1 MKRNSFK
8 LFAIL
13 MASMLAGVSVSC
25 SSSDEITSETSESN
39 SQKQLTLT
47 IRTQTLTRAVATTDP
62 GTAKENTMNRIAI
75 GIFDQAGNTVRTIQ
89 EFSPTPTQGEAVAG
103 SNKFYNSGNGTAT
116 VSVVTTQLTST
127 DQILVAINAPT
138 SYFAGVA
145 TAADFKKKSLTA
157 TEALYTQSDATSPT
171 NDMAVD
177 DNIPMFGSANLTG
190 SGTSFSATIKPI
202 HLVSK
207 VTLESLKVDFASDGP
222 YSAATFTPQEIFI
235 YNAPD
240 GVLFDDAA
248 PYVSTSTLLT
258 GESSSTSPAPTKF
271 LSTGVLSGETALS
284 GSASFAGS
292 RFFYTTPNNNVS
304 TGKTKL
310 VIKGS
315 FDPDGAGA
323 TPAQVVYY
331 PVKLNSNV
339 TAEGTHAAAESGTT
353 EYQVYPNK
361 NYKCSVTI
369 KTIGSTSPTADIDPM
384 TATVSITVTSFTSVS
399 QSTIFQ

>member
-89 EFSPTPTQGEAVAG
+89 EFSPTATQDEAVAG
-103 SNKFYNSGNGTAT
+103 SNKFYNAGNGTAT

-127 DQILVAINAPT
+127 DQILVAINAPA

-369 KTIGSTSPTADIDPM
+369 KTIGSTGPDADIDPT
-384 TATVSITVTSFTSVS
+384 TATVTITVTSFTSVS

>member
-89 EFSPTPTQGEAVAG
+89 EFSPTATQDEAVAG
-103 SNKFYNSGNGTAT
+103 SNKFYNAGNGTAT

-127 DQILVAINAPT
+127 DQILVAINAPA

>member
-89 EFSPTPTQGEAVAG
+89 EFSPTPTQDEAVAG
-103 SNKFYNSGNGTAT
+103 SNKFYNAGNGTAT

-127 DQILVAINAPT
+127 DQILVAINAPA